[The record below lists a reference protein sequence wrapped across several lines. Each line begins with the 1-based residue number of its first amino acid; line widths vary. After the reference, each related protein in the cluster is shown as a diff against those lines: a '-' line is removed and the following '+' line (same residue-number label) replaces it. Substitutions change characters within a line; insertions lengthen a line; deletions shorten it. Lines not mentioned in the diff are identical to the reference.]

1 MWIPVKIKERLH
13 LFDQFVVFL
22 LVFLLF
28 FLITGLLYQR
38 ITDIV
43 AFLICSTL
51 LTIYVIQHYFTAK
64 DDPDN
69 RRITQPEIRLV
80 KQKETEHI
88 HFD

>member
-1 MWIPVKIKERLH
+1 MH

-88 HFD
+88 RFD